1 MVLKARKKLGELL
14 VEAGVATPDQIDA
27 AGETAAATGKKIGEV
42 LIEEGIADENQIA
55 RSVATQ
61 YGIDY
66 VDLASTEG
74 LSSVD
79 AELIDGDIIRKHLVL
94 PLGESGG
101 RIRLLVHDP
110 SDLGLVDTLSFR
122 LGRDIEL
129 AVGSRGQIKS
139 YIDDLGGNIE
149 RMSSAEDSTIDKSD
163 DRSVDREQ
171 TIDSI
176 DASVDVDVDGDSKIV
191 ALANK
196 IIKEAV
202 RGRAS
207 DIHFEPMVDRVRLR
221 YRIDGVCHERHD
233 ITKSLQA
240 SLLARLKLMA
250 GVNVAERRIP
260 QDGRIKMPI
269 AEESGGEP
277 VDIDFRVSFCPAYH
291 GESVVLRVLRPDAVR
306 IGLVNLGFE
315 PDDLKIFE
323 RIIQRPNGIFL
334 VTGPTG
340 SGKTTTLY
348 SALDTLNTPNRKIIT
363 AEDPV
368 EYNFTGINQVQVR
381 DSIGL
386 NFTAILRAMLR
397 QAPNV
402 ILIGEIR
409 DREVADIAIQASLT
423 GHLVFST
430 LHTNDAPS
438 AITRLIDIGVKP
450 FLVASSIQAIMA
462 QRLIRMLCPKCAKPD
477 ENPDSK
483 LLNLVN
489 ISPEDVA
496 AGNIRQAH
504 GCPNCSGT
512 GYRGRKAIFEL
523 MRMNAEVRELAF
535 ERAQISKI
543 REAAIRGGMRSL
555 LEDGK
560 VKILRGDT
568 TPDEVARFAQIEGF
582 NPNEIS

>member
-1 MVLKARKKLGELL
+1 MALKARKKLGDILIESGIASK
-14 VEAGVATPDQIDA
+14 EQIDSA
-27 AGETAAATGKKIGEV
+27 SETSSATGKKIGEV
-42 LIEEGIADENQIA
+42 LIEEGVATEEQIA
-55 RSVATQ
+55 ASVATQ
-61 YGIDY
+61 FGIEF
-66 VDLASTEG
+66 VDLNTAEG

-79 AELIDGDIIRKHLVL
+79 ADLVDGDIIRKHLVL
-94 PLGESGG
+94 PLEESGG

-110 SDLGLVDTLSFR
+110 ADLGLIDTLSFR
-122 LGRDIEL
+122 LGKDIDL
-129 AVGSRGQIKS
+129 AIGARTQIKG

-149 RMSSAEDSTIDKSD
+149 RVTNAEDSTIDKSD

-171 TIDSI
+171 TVDSI

-233 ITKSLQA
+233 ITKSLQP

-291 GESVVLRVLRPDAVR
+291 GESIVLRVLRPDAVR

-315 PDDLKIFE
+315 PDNLKIFE
-323 RIIQRPNGIFL
+323 RIIKRPNGIFL

-368 EYNFTGINQVQVR
+368 EYGFAGINQVQVR
-381 DSIGL
+381 ESIGL

-462 QRLIRMLCPKCAKPD
+462 QRLIRMLCPKCAQPD
-477 ENPDSK
+477 EDPDTRMLK
-483 LLNLVN
+483 LVN
-489 ISPEDVA
+489 ISPEEVA
-496 AGNIRQAH
+496 AGSIKKGA

-568 TPDEVARFAQIEGF
+568 SPDEVARFAQIEGF
-582 NPNEIS
+582 NPDEIS

>member
-1 MVLKARKKLGELL
+1 MVLKARKKLGEIL

-55 RSVATQ
+55 QSVATQ

-202 RGRAS
+202 R
-207 DIHFEPMVDRVRLR
+207 
-221 YRIDGVCHERHD
+221 
-233 ITKSLQA
+233 
-240 SLLARLKLMA
+240 
-250 GVNVAERRIP
+250 
-260 QDGRIKMPI
+260 
-269 AEESGGEP
+269 
-277 VDIDFRVSFCPAYH
+277 
-291 GESVVLRVLRPDAVR
+291 
-306 IGLVNLGFE
+306 
-315 PDDLKIFE
+315 
-323 RIIQRPNGIFL
+323 
-334 VTGPTG
+334 
-340 SGKTTTLY
+340 
-348 SALDTLNTPNRKIIT
+348 
-363 AEDPV
+363 
-368 EYNFTGINQVQVR
+368 
-381 DSIGL
+381 
-386 NFTAILRAMLR
+386 
-397 QAPNV
+397 
-402 ILIGEIR
+402 
-409 DREVADIAIQASLT
+409 
-423 GHLVFST
+423 
-430 LHTNDAPS
+430 
-438 AITRLIDIGVKP
+438 
-450 FLVASSIQAIMA
+450 
-462 QRLIRMLCPKCAKPD
+462 
-477 ENPDSK
+477 
-483 LLNLVN
+483 
-489 ISPEDVA
+489 
-496 AGNIRQAH
+496 
-504 GCPNCSGT
+504 
-512 GYRGRKAIFEL
+512 
-523 MRMNAEVRELAF
+523 
-535 ERAQISKI
+535 
-543 REAAIRGGMRSL
+543 
-555 LEDGK
+555 
-560 VKILRGDT
+560 
-568 TPDEVARFAQIEGF
+568 
-582 NPNEIS
+582 